1 MPLIL
6 WKMSQNIAPA
16 TQNNLEALSNKCH
29 KCRACHAKQHYNLL
43 WYLRKGSLAAS
54 LIDTARPQENQR
66 LETRHVGASKRTC
79 HARLHPIFTLC
90 SFKIDVFLRVF
101 LGNSKFA
108 TSKSIFP
115 ARLPSIFITSH
126 KMPHLPRNLHL
137 VATWRSPDNRI
148 RKHTQH
154 DTSEVLRLPRK
165 MTLTCPK
172 CCACHENCNS
182 SCENVANYCACHTKR
197 LSTRYKKSLMSRS
210 ATPATRNEAMRR
222 LKPPKWLL
230 LQNLP

>member
-6 WKMSQNIAPA
+6 WKMSQKYCACPHK
-16 TQNNLEALSNKCH
+16 TTLEALSNKCH
-29 KCRACHAKQHYNLL
+29 KVPRLPRKATLQPALIPSK
-43 WYLRKGSLAAS
+43 RKGLAAS

-101 LGNSKFA
+101 LGTSKFA

-137 VATWRSPDNRI
+137 VAT
-148 RKHTQH
+148 
-154 DTSEVLRLPRK
+154 
-165 MTLTCPK
+165 
-172 CCACHENCNS
+172 
-182 SCENVANYCACHTKR
+182 
-197 LSTRYKKSLMSRS
+197 
-210 ATPATRNEAMRR
+210 
-222 LKPPKWLL
+222 
-230 LQNLP
+230 